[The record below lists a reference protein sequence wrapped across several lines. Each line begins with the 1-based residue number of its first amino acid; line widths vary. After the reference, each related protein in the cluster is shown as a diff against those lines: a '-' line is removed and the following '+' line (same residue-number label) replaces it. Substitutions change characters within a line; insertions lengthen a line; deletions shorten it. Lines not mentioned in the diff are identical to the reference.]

1 MKWMEIRRPQLGEF
15 SEAVVAE
22 HDLKLRIFADGI
34 DVDSQAEQTWQELYK
49 DELSLNE
56 YASTA
61 GACLVTEN
69 GTYIS
74 APYAQDF
81 TKDSSIRLVY
91 DDGFK
96 LVDGD
101 AVTAVDVMPIP
112 AYHKRQYMRPDGTLL
127 PYTNLGVTHTDRIR
141 ISPIEGCA
149 WRCTFCDLPYKFR
162 YQKKPEEELLRVIE
176 LAQDDELNP
185 ARHVLISGGTPK
197 KDDESWL
204 DGLYEFIC
212 SESPLPVDIM
222 MPARSNRNYPSWL
235 GSIGMNALSVNI
247 EVFDREQARKITPF
261 KAKTIGQTGLRGIDH
276 YLDYIEGAVEQLGVG
291 RVQSLVVFGEAIE
304 SEEST
309 LEGVKALAER
319 GAIPVLS
326 PYRPDATTPLGKKN
340 SPPAS
345 YEETKRVY
353 EASVEI
359 CDKASGGVVKPGPRC
374 VPCQHNTVTFDD
386 GSDFYIPLSQDIRKP
401 LHAKS
406 A

>member
-1 MKWMEIRRPQLGEF
+1 MEIRRPDTLSPETN
-15 SEAVVAE
+15 AAE
-22 HDLKLRIFADGI
+22 QELKLRVFAEGVEI
-34 DVDSQAEQTWQELYK
+34 DSGAEQIWRDLYE
-49 DELSLNE
+49 DEISLNE

-74 APYAQDF
+74 APYIQDF
-81 TKDSSIRLVY
+81 TRDTSIRLIH
-91 DDGFK
+91 DEGFK

-101 AVTAVDVMPIP
+101 AITAVDVFPIP
-112 AYHKRQYMRPDGTLL
+112 AYHKRDYMRPDGTVL
-127 PYTNLGVTHTDRIR
+127 PYTNLGVTHTDRVR

-176 LAQDDELNP
+176 LAKDDELTP

-197 KDDESWL
+197 ETDEAWMDS
-204 DGLYEFIC
+204 LYEYIC

-222 MPARSNRNYPSWL
+222 MPARSDKNYPRWL
-235 GSIGMNALSVNI
+235 GSIGMNQLSVNI
-247 EVFDREQARKITPF
+247 EVFDRERARRITPF
-261 KAKTIGQTGLRGIDH
+261 KARTVGETALKGIDH

-291 RVQSLVVFGEAIE
+291 RVQSLIVFGEAIE

-309 LEGVKALAER
+309 LAGVQALAER

-326 PYRPDATTPLGKKN
+326 PYRPDASTPLGKKD

-353 EASVEI
+353 EASLEI

-386 GSDFYIPLSQDIRKP
+386 GSDFYIPLGTDIRTP
-401 LHAKS
+401 LNARPS
-406 A
+406 